1 MDNDVE
7 MVHLAMFLDVGSV
20 DYHVTL
26 EEHAIESTNQ
36 KLQLFKMDLNNN
48 NPKLFT
54 KCVIILKNQQKY
66 WNQNKKQKQKIYYI
80 NWRHKRVSITIN

>member
-7 MVHLAMFLDVGSV
+7 MVHLTMFLDVGSV
-20 DYHVTL
+20 DYHATL
-26 EEHAIESTNQ
+26 KEHAIQSTNQ

-54 KCVIILKNQQKY
+54 KCVIILQNQLKY
-66 WNQNKKQKQKIYYI
+66 WNQNKKEKEKIYYI
-80 NWRHKRVSITIN
+80 NWTKGCQ